1 MGKNIEMEFE
11 NENGTANT
19 WWAGMVTQ
27 YNPTNDQYAA
37 FFPSDHTS
45 RQMIK
50 TIALFPR
57 TLTYAL
63 YNSSN
68 STQWWVPTH
77 WYTSHL
83 SFFSWKLILSVQGR
97 LSLHF
102 TSYVM
107 WYAMATF
114 INLTFITHFC
124 DGTRNISYAGVH
136 HEIHMYKVVI
146 GLAGSRAIRL
156 GKGQGQ
162 CWMHMHAHYVYSM

>member
-57 TLTYAL
+57 TLILMHYTTAATLHNGEFLPSDIQATYL
-63 YNSSN
+63 
-68 STQWWVPTH
+68 
-77 WYTSHL
+77 
-83 SFFSWKLILSVQGR
+83 FFR
-97 LSLHF
+97 
-102 TSYVM
+102 
-107 WYAMATF
+107 
-114 INLTFITHFC
+114 
-124 DGTRNISYAGVH
+124 
-136 HEIHMYKVVI
+136 
-146 GLAGSRAIRL
+146 
-156 GKGQGQ
+156 
-162 CWMHMHAHYVYSM
+162 